1 MGRSGPG
8 WTTVVSLPN
17 WTLYRSQPPGDAR
30 LQSGPHSPDRLSV
43 DPGAVQEGIA
53 GPGFVSG
60 NVQGVNIS
68 LQGVVGKPETP
79 LVQVFHTHVPF
90 LRT

>member
-1 MGRSGPG
+1 MDNYAITYLTELYVIHNRLAVPDCRVVPTLPIG
-8 WTTVVSLPN
+8 WVGIL
-17 WTLYRSQPPGDAR
+17 
-30 LQSGPHSPDRLSV
+30 
-43 DPGAVQEGIA
+43 GAVQEGIA
-53 GPGFVSG
+53 GPGFLSG

-68 LQGVVGKPETP
+68 LQGVVDKPETP